1 MVRLSDPLAHAWI
14 AEAAEGQPRVRR
26 VEVEQAVAHVLPKPL
41 VVVTLWK
48 QGCDGSIEG
57 SLSVPRVHMVPIVGG
72 VESSTEV
79 LDSDADQRER
89 EIWVMW
95 DYVLNF
101 VDQDVLDEGSREHG
115 R

>member
-1 MVRLSDPLAHAWI
+1 
-14 AEAAEGQPRVRR
+14 
-26 VEVEQAVAHVLPKPL
+26 
-41 VVVTLWK
+41 
-48 QGCDGSIEG
+48 
-57 SLSVPRVHMVPIVGG
+57 MVPIVGG

-95 DYVLNF
+95 DYVRNF
-101 VDQDVLDEGSREHG
+101 VDQDVLDEGSREYG